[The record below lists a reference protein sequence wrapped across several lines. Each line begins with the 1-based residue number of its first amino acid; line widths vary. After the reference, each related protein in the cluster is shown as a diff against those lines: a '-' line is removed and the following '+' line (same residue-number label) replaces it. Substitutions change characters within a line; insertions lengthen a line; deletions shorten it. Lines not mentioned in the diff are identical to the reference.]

1 MLHIEKAE
9 YCSDYKIKVFFNDG
23 FVGIADFENTINND
37 SLFIIQQLKDMN
49 LFKDFNVSLHTIV
62 WSNGLDFAP
71 EFIKSCIVDKQSL
84 RNQTK

>member
-9 YCSDYKIKVFFNDG
+9 YCSDYKIKVSFNDG

-49 LFKDFNVSLHTIV
+49 LFKTYLKSATVSRAGPFPIRSRYRIRV
-62 WSNGLDFAP
+62 
-71 EFIKSCIVDKQSL
+71 L
-84 RNQTK
+84 RIPVGRIR

>member
-23 FVGIADFENTINND
+23 FVGIADFENTIKND

-71 EFIKSCIVDKQSL
+71 EFIKSCVVENKF
-84 RNQTK
+84 

>member
-9 YCSDYKIKVFFNDG
+9 YCSDYKIKFFFNDG

-71 EFIKSCIVDKQSL
+71 EFIKSCIVDK
-84 RNQTK
+84 

>member
-9 YCSDYKIKVFFNDG
+9 YCSDYKIKVSFNDG

-49 LFKDFNVSLHTIV
+49 LFKDLILYNHLLVEE
-62 WSNGLDFAP
+62 DFQLLVRM
-71 EFIKSCIVDKQSL
+71 I
-84 RNQTK
+84 

>member
-9 YCSDYKIKVFFNDG
+9 YCSDYKIKVSFNDG

-84 RNQTK
+84 RYQTK

>member
-9 YCSDYKIKVFFNDG
+9 YCSDYKIKVSFNDG

>member
-9 YCSDYKIKVFFNDG
+9 YCSDYKIKVSFNDG

-49 LFKDFNVSLHTIV
+49 LFKTYL
-62 WSNGLDFAP
+62 
-71 EFIKSCIVDKQSL
+71 KSATGSRANPFPIRSRYRIRVL
-84 RNQTK
+84 RITVGRIR